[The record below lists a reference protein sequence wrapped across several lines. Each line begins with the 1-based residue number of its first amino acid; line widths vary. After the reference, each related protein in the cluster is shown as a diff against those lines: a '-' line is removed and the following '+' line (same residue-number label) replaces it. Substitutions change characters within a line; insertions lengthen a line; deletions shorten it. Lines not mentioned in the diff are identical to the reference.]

1 MSMAHSIESRVPLLD
16 HEVVEFAAALPS
28 EMKIR
33 GTERKRVLKRVAAG
47 ILPAE
52 VLTRRK
58 QGFGVPIGDWFRGP
72 LRGLMSDALQSPR
85 ARQRGYFAPQ
95 FVDRLIAEHLS
106 QRRDHASRLWT
117 LLMLELWHRE
127 YLDRPISAGV
137 SGNAAVPFDPT
148 AFPQKDKAA
157 GGRARQTPLGTR

>member
-1 MSMAHSIESRVPLLD
+1 
-16 HEVVEFAAALPS
+16 
-28 EMKIR
+28 
-33 GTERKRVLKRVAAG
+33 VLKQAAVR

-85 ARQRGYFAPQ
+85 SRQRGYFAPK

-106 QRRDHASRLWT
+106 ERRDHTSRLWT
-117 LLMLELWHRE
+117 LLMFELWHRQ
-127 YLDRPISAGV
+127 YLDRPISGAT
-137 SGNAAVPFDPT
+137 SGSAVVPFDRNV
-148 AFPQKDKAA
+148 FPQKDKAP
-157 GGRARQTPLGTR
+157 GGRARPTPLAMR